1 MTATGFPFLMTL
13 LSKVIPSCTVAPALS
28 ASSQATAMV
37 GPSAIGSEKGICN
50 SMISTP
56 PFTSASATFS
66 DSPTEG
72 YPAIMCAMKSG
83 FLPLAKSCSRAFIL
97 VFEELL
103 KALVL
108 KRAREVEEVFVATT
122 RERDDDHVI
131 VRHLWRDL
139 THFGECVRAL
149 ERRDNPFMFCEV
161 IGCGDSLI
169 VRGESKL
176 HTAFFIEVGKIRADA
191 GIVEA
196 GWNGVRGRY
205 LPV

>member
-1 MTATGFPFLMTL
+1 MTL
-13 LSKVIPSCTVAPALS
+13 LSKVIANCTVVPAFS

-83 FLPLAKSCSRAFIL
+83 FLPLAKSCSRAFRL
-97 VFEELL
+97 VLEELL

-108 KRAREVEEVFVATT
+108 ERAGEVEEVFVATT

-131 VRHLWRDL
+131 FRKRGYYFARL
-139 THFGECVRAL
+139 GECVRAL

-176 HTAFFIEVGKIRADA
+176 HAAFFIEVGKIRADA
-191 GIVEA
+191 GIVE
-196 GWNGVRGRY
+196 
-205 LPV
+205 